1 MCIDKIF
8 LFKKILHFLYLLSS
22 LLLSL
27 TSNNSQSCSTGF
39 LGSMYSF
46 LQFLGSP
53 IIGALSD
60 IYGRKPLM
68 LLCLTGISLSY
79 LLWCLSTNFGIF
91 VLARFVGGISK
102 GNISLSMAIISDVTS
117 PKTRGKAMVK
127 KLLNNAPVHDLS
139 LTCYILSS
147 YCLLKWHSNF
157 TGTCRNSLLHRLRS
171 GTNDRGVLCVDLK
184 RQQGRHMVRDASL
197 VRATAC
203 LKRLIVCCSLP
214 EGESTDET
222 QSNHPGKRPVRGNLL
237 HQSHGSLSI

>member
-1 MCIDKIF
+1 MLYIF
-8 LFKKILHFLYLLSS
+8 KSKLIFF
-22 LLLSL
+22 
-27 TSNNSQSCSTGF
+27 CFTGF

-79 LLWCLSTNFGIF
+79 LLWALSTNFGIF

-127 KLLNNAPVHDLS
+127 KQISEHLMR
-139 LTCYILSS
+139 
-147 YCLLKWHSNF
+147 K
-157 TGTCRNSLLHRLRS
+157 
-171 GTNDRGVLCVDLK
+171 
-184 RQQGRHMVRDASL
+184 
-197 VRATAC
+197 
-203 LKRLIVCCSLP
+203 
-214 EGESTDET
+214 
-222 QSNHPGKRPVRGNLL
+222 
-237 HQSHGSLSI
+237 